1 MDMKKLLNIVSEN
14 KTNEECGMPMSQ
26 IPQEPYTPPMTM
38 SVNMN
43 ANGADQIKDLLQL
56 LSKQAEEPM
65 PTMIIPPAVPSPAP
79 TGDNPM
85 KQIAGLLDEPKDK
98 PFSNSPAEKIADIDS
113 VTKDA
118 GGGMNGPKN
127 PKDLRVKDPRGFPE
141 EEFANEPDEKYS
153 DHKLMTKDLSG
164 GINREKQMFKAAQRG
179 DNAMSVESIRAQLDR
194 RYREIK
200 EGNV

>member
-14 KTNEECGMPMSQ
+14 KTNEECGMPMAQ
-26 IPQEPYTPPMTM
+26 MPQEPYTPPMTM

-65 PTMIIPPAVPSPAP
+65 PTMIIPPAIPAP
-79 TGDNPM
+79 TNDNPTD
-85 KQIAGLLDEPKDK
+85 KIAGLLGTPKHARK
-98 PFSNSPAEKIADIDS
+98 PNS
-113 VTKDA
+113 
-118 GGGMNGPKN
+118 
-127 PKDLRVKDPRGFPE
+127 FPE

-164 GINREKQMFKAAQRG
+164 GINREKKMFKAAQRG
-179 DNAMSVESIRAQLDR
+179 DNAMSVESIRDQLDR

>member
-1 MDMKKLLNIVSEN
+1 MKKLLNIVSEN
-14 KTNEECGMPMSQ
+14 KTNEECGMPMAQ
-26 IPQEPYTPPMTM
+26 MPQESYTPPMTM

-85 KQIAGLLDEPKDK
+85 KKIAGMLDAPSDSKDIRSK
-98 PFSNSPAEKIADIDS
+98 
-113 VTKDA
+113 
-118 GGGMNGPKN
+118 GPSG
-127 PKDLRVKDPRGFPE
+127 LPE
-141 EEFANEPDEKYS
+141 EEFANEPDEKYY
-153 DHKLMTKDLSG
+153 DHKTMTKDLSG
-164 GINREKQMFKAAQRG
+164 GINREKRMFKAAQRG
-179 DNAMSVESIRAQLDR
+179 DNAMSVESIRAQLDQ